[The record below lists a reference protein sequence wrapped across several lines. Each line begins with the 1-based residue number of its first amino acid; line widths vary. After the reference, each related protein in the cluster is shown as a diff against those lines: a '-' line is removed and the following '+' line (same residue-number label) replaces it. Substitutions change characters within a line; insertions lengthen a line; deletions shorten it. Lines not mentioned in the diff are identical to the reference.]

1 MRLDP
6 GISGGHCELDAVM
19 ADSLDTETRAPSF
32 QNIIDSLA
40 EGMSAYLRN
49 QDHSRHL
56 PILDEYWCSHRQ
68 PPGA

>member
-6 GISGGHCELDAVM
+6 CIIGGHCELDAVM

-49 QDHSRHL
+49 QDRSRHL